1 MDEDI
6 PQQME
11 GAAANMEADVPQQIE
26 GAAAEEMSDPMWAW
40 AGSSLGDV
48 DDISQA
54 MNPEQEQRWREQHAK
69 AVDARAH
76 WSHRETAHKHAE
88 RIQATIDDFTK
99 IVFLWR
105 GLLQPSSPLFLITLE
120 SLSQI
125 VEIAMP
131 GCQAEVPEQLA
142 VYQTQ
147 LAKPLAQ
154 RRFPIRTVV
163 RKRPVLAFE
172 AEAGEFDCIRTN
184 PRDKRSVLVHD
195 AKLARNGRRIE
206 MTHHHFVFDN
216 VFHEQ
221 VTNRAV
227 FDSEVRPLLAAALE
241 GKRATLLCYGQTGT
255 GKTYTLSGMLREVV
269 GAAGQQLSLQCYELM
284 PTLRQEVVD
293 LMSEKRKNVRCC
305 ADEHDQVHVRGCV
318 TVEIEDQLHLESTLA
333 AALARRNVRVT
344 ERNPIS
350 SRSHAF
356 CKLLFPSG
364 GSMCFVDLAGS
375 ERNYETT
382 KMTAA
387 MHRESA
393 HINKALM
400 ALKDCFRMFHKQLAV
415 EQQGGQKAIRVPF
428 RESKLT
434 QMLRECFTDVEHMTT
449 VMTCVS
455 PTPTDL
461 QHSVNSL
468 AHSLYCVPPLVELH
482 STIVCDVPIF
492 LHSDEVASTPVQQ
505 WTCETVKQWVATV
518 EDGRFAQLAL
528 PPHIDGPKLLLLN
541 ASKIGELFSCD
552 TLKTAGHED
561 ETDAWVV
568 GADELTH
575 NSVDIGAA
583 LYKALRDEQLVY
595 RQQAARKNGRVKTAL
610 LEVSNQY
617 LH

>member
-1 MDEDI
+1 MEGIEEEI
-6 PQQME
+6 PQDEAALAEQQMT
-11 GAAANMEADVPQQIE
+11 
-26 GAAAEEMSDPMWAW
+26 DPMWSW

-54 MNPEQEQRWREQHAK
+54 MNPEQEARWREDHAK

-76 WSHRETAHKHAE
+76 WSHRETAHKHSE
-88 RIQATIDDFTK
+88 RIQATINDFTK

-105 GLLQPSSPLFLITLE
+105 GLSQPASPLFLISLE

-125 VEIAMP
+125 VELGMP
-131 GCQAEVPEQLA
+131 GCQSEVPQQLA
-142 VYQTQ
+142 VYQAQ
-147 LAKPLAQ
+147 LAKPLAP
-154 RRFPIRTVV
+154 RCFPIRTVV
-163 RKRPVLAFE
+163 RKRPVLPFE
-172 AEAGEFDCIRTN
+172 AEVGEFDCIRTN
-184 PRDKRSVLVHD
+184 PRDKKSVLVHD

-221 VTNRAV
+221 ATNAAV
-227 FDSEVRPLLAAALE
+227 FTSEVQPLLDAALQ

-255 GKTYTLSGMLREVV
+255 GKTYTLSGMLKQVV
-269 GAAGQQLSLQCYELM
+269 QAAGEQLSLQCYELM
-284 PTLRQEVVD
+284 PTKRQEVVD
-293 LMSEKRKNVRCC
+293 LMSEKRKSVRCC
-305 ADEHDQVHVRGCV
+305 ADENDQVHVRGCV
-318 TVEIEDQLHLESTLA
+318 TVEIHDEDHLEQTLA

-356 CKLLFPSG
+356 CRLLFPSG
-364 GSMCFVDLAGS
+364 GSLCFVDLAGS

-400 ALKDCFRMFHKQLAV
+400 ALKDCFRMFHNKLAA
-415 EQQGGQKAIRVPF
+415 EQAGGAKAVRVPF

-434 QMLRECFTDVEHMTT
+434 QMLRDCFTDAEHLTT
-449 VMTCVS
+449 IVTCVS

-461 QHSVNSL
+461 QHSINSL

-482 STIVCDVPIF
+482 STVVCDVPIF
-492 LHSDEVASTPVQQ
+492 LQSENVSATPVQQ
-505 WTCETVKQWVATV
+505 WGVQEVKQWVATV

-575 NSVDIGAA
+575 DSVGIGAA

-595 RQQAARKNGRVKTAL
+595 RQQVARKTSRVKSAL
-610 LEVSNQY
+610 SLLSNGN
-617 LH
+617 